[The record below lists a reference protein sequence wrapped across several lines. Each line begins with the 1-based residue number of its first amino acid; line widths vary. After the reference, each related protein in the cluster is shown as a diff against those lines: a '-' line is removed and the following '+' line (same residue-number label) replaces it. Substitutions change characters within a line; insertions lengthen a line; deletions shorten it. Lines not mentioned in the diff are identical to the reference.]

1 VLVADDPLQI
11 RVLRPGD
18 DIDARLDLAERAFG
32 AKGADE
38 QDRRRE
44 TAPRP
49 PMRDTPPAMRDP
61 LAADR

>member
-18 DIDARLDLAERAFG
+18 DIDAQLDLAERACT
-32 AKGADE
+32 KGAAE
-38 QDRRRE
+38 QDRWRE

-49 PMRDTPPAMRDP
+49 PMRDTPSAMRDP